1 MTDES
6 PTSDSSRRTVLKTLA
21 AAGIAGTGLTGA
33 SGSAAA
39 GPPDHAQNPETPP
52 GRDDGT
58 DELTFDIEREG
69 TFTDLDDVEAAGIAD
84 VFEDGANGTFDGELS
99 FTDFDVN
106 DEGELIAIG
115 ELDGELSSNPTEA
128 IDETF
133 EVVLG
138 AVEDVLDTEPG
149 EVPILD
155 LVIEPIFLDLLGLE
169 LETETIDLDLMAVGG
184 EGNLV
189 GNLLI
194 AVTTLLDP

>member
-1 MTDES
+1 M
-6 PTSDSSRRTVLKTLA
+6 LKTLA
-21 AAGIAGTGLTGA
+21 AAGIAGTGLAGA

-39 GPPDHAQNPETPP
+39 GPPDHAQNPENPP

-58 DELTFDIEREG
+58 DELSFDIQREG

-84 VFEDGANGTFDGELS
+84 AFEDGANGTFDGELTL
-99 FTDFDVN
+99 TDFDV
-106 DEGELIAIG
+106 DDDGDLVAIG

-138 AVEDVLDTEPG
+138 AVEDVLSVLDTDPG
-149 EVPILD
+149 EVPVLD

-169 LETETIDLDLMAVGG
+169 LETETIDLDLTAVGG